1 MVPTW
6 YSTLGKNDYFVNLK
20 LYVTRYSD
28 KLGAFPP
35 GFWIFYFKI
44 LYSQYYNNKNMEYFS
59 ELYLFNLSEFFSDRL
74 KIQCIIWQY
83 H

>member
-35 GFWIFYFKI
+35 GF
-44 LYSQYYNNKNMEYFS
+44 
-59 ELYLFNLSEFFSDRL
+59 
-74 KIQCIIWQY
+74 
-83 H
+83 